1 MYSLT
6 GYEHNKNNVPTF
18 DRCQA
23 LRPIYNQN
31 GNGEAKKLTTLAGQ
45 ATTLFTTDLQLYRVA
60 LNVQWVYPNLFGD
73 DCINRLGGMHFLMSF
88 VGAIGSVMSNSGL
101 EDIMKAAFGGV
112 AKMLTGKKYPQN
124 TRALRLVVEEILRDT
139 LYLVDSYH
147 DKLFK
152 MAEASH
158 TSKH

>member
-73 DCINRLGGMHFLMSF
+73 DFINRLGAMHFLMSF
-88 VGAIGSVMSNSGL
+88 VGAIGSLLSHSGL
-101 EDIMKAAFGGV
+101 EDIMKAA
-112 AKMLTGKKYPQN
+112 
-124 TRALRLVVEEILRDT
+124 LVVLPRCWLARNIPKIQG
-139 LYLVDSYH
+139 LYVWL
-147 DKLFK
+147 
-152 MAEASH
+152 
-158 TSKH
+158 